1 MAYDGV
7 SLNEQFENLTR
18 RFGDWE
24 GYKQDYF
31 VRLDPKQR
39 ANELS
44 LFDMALHDEAKPS
57 KEFAEHW
64 TRRRELERL
73 DAMCKRAGR

>member
-1 MAYDGV
+1 MAHDDV

-24 GYKQDYF
+24 GYKRDYF
-31 VRLDPKQR
+31 ARLDQKQR

-44 LFDMALHDEAKPS
+44 IFDQALQDEAKPS

-64 TRRRELERL
+64 ARRRELEQL
-73 DAMCKRAGR
+73 DGLMKRAGR